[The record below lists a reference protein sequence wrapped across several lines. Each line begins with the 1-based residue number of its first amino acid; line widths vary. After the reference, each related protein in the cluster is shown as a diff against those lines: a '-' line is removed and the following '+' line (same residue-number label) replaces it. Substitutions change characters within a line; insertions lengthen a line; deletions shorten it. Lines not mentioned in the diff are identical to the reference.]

1 MAVKLIPD
9 VPWTVRVPELGP
21 LRIRL
26 RQHRWL
32 LWEKFGEGDTLM
44 LGIFNRLIRPGD
56 VVYDI
61 GANIG
66 VYTRVMAQWLGASQV
81 IAFEPMTKNYELLDA
96 NIAMGRLQNRVH
108 LCRMAL
114 SDADGEEELQID
126 DMNSGSAVLNSV
138 SGGAASEGRRSFELP
153 PLTER
158 VKIARLDDTI
168 ERESLRPPNMMKVD
182 TEGAEVKVLRGARST
197 LTTHRP
203 RLAIALH
210 GEDKAH
216 DTVALLR
223 ELGYIV
229 CGFVAEPDNRTGGS
243 TYRQLSPGDA
253 PILANNNIVASFD
266 PGDVMDEIVP
276 MEASLFSDQPPPP

>member
-1 MAVKLIPD
+1 
-9 VPWTVRVPELGP
+9 
-21 LRIRL
+21 
-26 RQHRWL
+26 
-32 LWEKFGEGDTLM
+32 
-44 LGIFNRLIRPGD
+44 
-56 VVYDI
+56 
-61 GANIG
+61 
-66 VYTRVMAQWLGASQV
+66 
-81 IAFEPMTKNYELLDA
+81 MTKNYDLLDT
-96 NIAMGRLQNRVH
+96 NITMGHLQSRVRLY
-108 LCRMAL
+108 RMAL
-114 SDADGEEELQID
+114 SDTEGEEELQID

-158 VKIARLDDTI
+158 VRIARLDDTI
-168 ERESLRPPNMMKVD
+168 ERENLRPPNMMKVD
-182 TEGAEVKVLRGARST
+182 TEGAEVKVLRGARNT

-210 GEDKAH
+210 GEDKAR

-266 PGDVMDEIVP
+266 PGDVMDEVVP
-276 MEASLFSDQPPPP
+276 LDASLFSDQPPPP